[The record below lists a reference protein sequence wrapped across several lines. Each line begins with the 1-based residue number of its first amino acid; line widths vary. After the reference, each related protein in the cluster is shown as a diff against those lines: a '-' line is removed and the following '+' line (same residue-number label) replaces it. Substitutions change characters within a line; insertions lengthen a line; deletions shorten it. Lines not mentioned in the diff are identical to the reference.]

1 MDYVDDLLAHAPTL
15 EDHVSFLSEPFRRLQ
30 WASIIVRP
38 KKCVL
43 RAKNINFLSHQFGE
57 WAIDLQDKNI
67 EKVPAAPMLKSK
79 KEARVF
85 LGLVGYYQ
93 ELICRQVRASF
104 PCGTR
109 Q

>member
-1 MDYVDDLLAHAPTL
+1 MDDLLVYVSTL
-15 EDHVSFLSEPFRRLQ
+15 EDHVRFFSEPFRRLQ
-30 WASIIVRP
+30 WASIITRP

-43 RAKNINFLSHQFGE
+43 GAKRISFLGHQFGE

-85 LGLVGYYQ
+85 LGLVGYYH